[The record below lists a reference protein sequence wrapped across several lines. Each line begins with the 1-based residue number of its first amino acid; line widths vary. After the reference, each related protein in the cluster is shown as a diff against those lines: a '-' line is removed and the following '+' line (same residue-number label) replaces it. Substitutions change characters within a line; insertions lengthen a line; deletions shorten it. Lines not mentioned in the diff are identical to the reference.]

1 MEKFWNH
8 IKEKLPQHLS
18 KNVRLLTQNGRSNF
32 SVVFPDR
39 ENAEE
44 FINYCRDN
52 EMFWTDPP
60 DKEKKRINAKPDRSF
75 EKRLMGQIYNC
86 IWKQTETILTA
97 KNKSMVYKLSTTGN
111 RGHFTIS
118 ADDDIWT
125 LFSIKNLSAGDSS
138 EIQIHHDSCAY
149 WDITREEANRIIS
162 AAIKVVRR
170 E

>member
-18 KNVRLLTQNGRSNF
+18 KNVKLLTQNGRSNF

-52 EMFWTDPP
+52 EMFWTDPR

-75 EKRLMGQIYNC
+75 EKRLLGHIYNS
-86 IWKQTETILTA
+86 IWKQTEIILTQ
-97 KNKSMVYKLSTTGN
+97 KKTKGYKLSTTGN
-111 RGHFTIS
+111 RGHFTICT
-118 ADDDIWT
+118 DEDIWT
-125 LFSIKNLSAGDSS
+125 LFSIKNYLNGNPI
-138 EIQIHHDSCAY
+138 EFQIHQDACDHWNIS
-149 WDITREEANRIIS
+149 REEANSIIATAKK
-162 AAIKVVRR
+162 AARR